1 MFRRAVY
8 ALACVL
14 ALSLP
19 ALAQEQTGSI
29 VGNVKD
35 TSGAVLPGVSVEA
48 KSLTTGSVVSTVV
61 TDGSGTFRFI
71 GLRPGKYD
79 VTAKLQGFTPA
90 MAQAVDL
97 RLGQML
103 TVDLALAVGGVQEQV
118 SVTAES
124 PIIDTKQ
131 TARQTNIRD
140 EQIALIPHG
149 RDFTSLVTQA
159 PGANLEAKLGGLSID
174 GASGSENRFII
185 DGAETTDMVHG
196 LSGTNLIVDFV
207 DEVQVKSSGYTAEY
221 GGATGGV
228 ISAITKSGTNAYHG
242 TALINFEG
250 SGLSKDNV
258 LSLGLPT
265 NPLFLRTSLT
275 DSNKAEYVTYPGDS
289 RKRYEPGFA
298 LGGPIV
304 KDKMWFFGAY
314 QPAITNFDRHV
325 DATTAENP
333 KATASDT
340 SQKQQVQYI
349 TANQTSQIGNNIRTR
364 VAYNNSWSK
373 QEGLLASLNGLDT
386 PGTNY
391 TKGTK
396 FPNWVLSGDMNWVA
410 SPKFVFGVRGG
421 YRTQDT
427 NDFNVPNVP
436 RFTWTTTNNVN
447 FLDVP
452 TGLQHGTGFTSVLS
466 NTAVSYDKLTRAYFH
481 ADGTSYFHAGGEH
494 QVKFGMQYDRL
505 GETIASGELRPRVT
519 LRFGQ
524 GCPGPGCLS
533 GQSGKYGYYSVRSQT
548 ADPNAGFLTQGDI
561 HSNLIGL
568 FLQDSWTVSNKLTIN
583 GGVRTEREEV
593 PTYTTGLDANGVTIP
608 EFGIK
613 FGFKDKLA
621 PRIGA
626 AYDLKGDG
634 KWKVFGSWGIFY
646 DIFKLELPQGSFG
659 GQKWIEYY
667 YTMDTPDWT
676 SLVPSGCPPAC
687 PGTMIR
693 STNFRLPSFGADSLE
708 PNLKPMRS
716 QEFTTG
722 IDHELNA
729 TMAVSVHYVHKQLD
743 RAVEDTGFLTPAG
756 DEGYVIANPSEGLT
770 SLAFTNPNIPM
781 PKPKRQ
787 YDSVEFAVDK
797 RFANN
802 WSLRAAYLW
811 SRLYGNYSGLS
822 QSDENGRA
830 DPNVGRSYDYPA
842 MMFTGS
848 GDPSYGPLATDRPH
862 QFKAQGIYQFNF
874 GLAVGVNEYVS
885 SGLPVTR
892 ELGIL
897 PPSNYPNQ
905 YLGRGSDGRTAMFS
919 QSDVFLQHGFKM
931 GGGKRLELNFT
942 VFNLFNQEAG
952 VSKYSTYQKSDGID
966 FDQVDFYNHKV
977 NFDQEIVAQGV
988 EKDPRFLQYNAYQ
1001 LPTSARFG
1009 VKFIF

>member
-1 MFRRAVY
+1 M
-8 ALACVL
+8 L

-29 VGNVKD
+29 VGLVKD

-48 KSLTTGSVVSTVV
+48 KSLSTGAVVSTVV

-97 RLGQML
+97 RLGQVL

-131 TARQTNIRD
+131 AARTTNIRD
-140 EQIALIPHG
+140 EQIAMLPHG

-159 PGANLEAKLGGLSID
+159 PGANQEAKLGGLSID
-174 GASGSENRFII
+174 GASAAENRFII

-228 ISAITKSGTNAYHG
+228 ISAITKSGTNSYHG

-250 SGLSKDNV
+250 SGLAKDNV
-258 LSLGLPT
+258 LSAGALT
-265 NPLFLRTSLT
+265 NPNTLRTSLT
-275 DSNKAEYVTYPGDS
+275 DSNKAEYITYPGDD

-298 LGGPIV
+298 LGGPIM

-314 QPAITNFDRHV
+314 QPAITNYDRHV
-325 DATTAENP
+325 DPTTAENP
-333 KATASDT
+333 KASTSDT
-340 SQKQQVQYI
+340 TQKQQVQYI

-373 QEGLLASLNGLDT
+373 QEGLLASLSGLDT
-386 PGTNY
+386 KGTNY
-391 TKGTK
+391 AKGTK
-396 FPNWVLSGDMNWVA
+396 FPNWVLSGDMNWVL
-410 SPKFVFGVRGG
+410 SPKLVFGVRGG
-421 YRTQDT
+421 YRKQDT
-427 NDFNVPNVP
+427 NDFNVPNEP
-436 RFTWTTTNNVN
+436 RTIWTTTNNVN

-452 TGLQHGTGFTSVLS
+452 ANLQHGTNFTSILS
-466 NTAVSYDKLTRAYFH
+466 NTAVSYDTLTRAYAH

-494 QVKFGMQYDRL
+494 QVKFGMQYDRV
-505 GETIASGELRPRVT
+505 GENISSGEQRPLVT
-519 LRFGQ
+519 VRWGAGL
-524 GCPGPGCLS
+524 PGFTP
-533 GQSGKYGYYSVRSQT
+533 GKYGYYSVRSQSF
-548 ADPNAGFLTQGDI
+548 DPTKGFQTQGDI
-561 HSNLIGL
+561 HTNNVGL
-568 FLQDSWTVSNKLTIN
+568 FIQDSWTVNNKLTIN
-583 GGVRTEREEV
+583 GGLRTEREEV
-593 PTYTTGLDANGVTIP
+593 PTYTNGLDVNGQPVP
-608 EFGIK
+608 EFAIK
-613 FGFKDKLA
+613 FGFADKLA
-621 PRIGA
+621 PRVGA

-634 KWKVFGSWGIFY
+634 KWKVFASWGIFY

-667 YTMDTPDWT
+667 YSLDQADWT

-687 PGTMIR
+687 PGTFYK
-693 STNFRLPSFGADSLE
+693 STNFRLPSLGSSDLE
-708 PNLKPMRS
+708 PNLKPMKS
-716 QEFTTG
+716 EEFTTG

-770 SLAFTNPNIPM
+770 ALAFTNPNVPM

-787 YDSVEFAVDK
+787 YDSVEFALDK

-802 WSLRAAYLW
+802 WSLRASYLW
-811 SRLYGNYSGLS
+811 SRLHGNYSGLS

-842 MMFTGS
+842 MMFTQS
-848 GDPSYGPLATDRPH
+848 GDPSYGPLATDRPN
-862 QFKAQGIYQFNF
+862 QFKAQAIYQFSF
-874 GLAVGVNEYVS
+874 GTAVGANEYVS

-892 ELGIL
+892 EIGIF
-897 PPSNYPNQ
+897 PTSNYPVQ
-905 YLGRGSDGRTAMFS
+905 YLGRGSDGRTDMFS
-919 QSDVFLQHGFKM
+919 QTDVFVQHGFKM
-931 GGGKRLELNFT
+931 GGGRRLELNFT
-942 VFNLFNQEAG
+942 VFNLFNEDAG
-952 VSKYSTYQKSDGID
+952 VSKYSTYQKTNGFAI
-966 FDQVDFYNHKV
+966 DQVAFYNHQL
-977 NFDQEIVAQGV
+977 NFDQLIASNNVA
-988 EKDPRFLQYNAYQ
+988 KDPRFLQYNAFQ
-1001 LPTSARFG
+1001 LPIQARFG

>member
-48 KSLTTGSVVSTVV
+48 KSLSTGAVVSTVV

-90 MAQAVDL
+90 MAQAVDQ

-131 TARQTNIRD
+131 AARQTNIRD

-258 LSLGLPT
+258 LSGGALT
-265 NPLFLRTSLT
+265 NPLTLRTSLT
-275 DSNKAEYVTYPGDS
+275 NSDKSELLTYPGDS

-325 DATTAENP
+325 DASTAQNP
-333 KATASDT
+333 NATASDT

-396 FPNWVLSGDMNWVA
+396 FPNWVLSGDMNWVL

-452 TGLQHGTGFTSVLS
+452 ANLQHGTGFTSVLS
-466 NTAVSYDKLTRAYFH
+466 NTAAK
-481 ADGTSYFHAGGEH
+481 
-494 QVKFGMQYDRL
+494 
-505 GETIASGELRPRVT
+505 VT
-519 LRFGQ
+519 CRIYR
-524 GCPGPGCLS
+524 
-533 GQSGKYGYYSVRSQT
+533 KM
-548 ADPNAGFLTQGDI
+548 NGF
-561 HSNLIGL
+561 
-568 FLQDSWTVSNKLTIN
+568 V
-583 GGVRTEREEV
+583 
-593 PTYTTGLDANGVTIP
+593 
-608 EFGIK
+608 
-613 FGFKDKLA
+613 A
-621 PRIGA
+621 PP
-626 AYDLKGDG
+626 LK
-634 KWKVFGSWGIFY
+634 
-646 DIFKLELPQGSFG
+646 
-659 GQKWIEYY
+659 
-667 YTMDTPDWT
+667 
-676 SLVPSGCPPAC
+676 
-687 PGTMIR
+687 
-693 STNFRLPSFGADSLE
+693 
-708 PNLKPMRS
+708 
-716 QEFTTG
+716 
-722 IDHELNA
+722 
-729 TMAVSVHYVHKQLD
+729 
-743 RAVEDTGFLTPAG
+743 
-756 DEGYVIANPSEGLT
+756 
-770 SLAFTNPNIPM
+770 
-781 PKPKRQ
+781 
-787 YDSVEFAVDK
+787 
-797 RFANN
+797 
-802 WSLRAAYLW
+802 
-811 SRLYGNYSGLS
+811 
-822 QSDENGRA
+822 
-830 DPNVGRSYDYPA
+830 
-842 MMFTGS
+842 
-848 GDPSYGPLATDRPH
+848 
-862 QFKAQGIYQFNF
+862 
-874 GLAVGVNEYVS
+874 
-885 SGLPVTR
+885 
-892 ELGIL
+892 
-897 PPSNYPNQ
+897 
-905 YLGRGSDGRTAMFS
+905 
-919 QSDVFLQHGFKM
+919 
-931 GGGKRLELNFT
+931 
-942 VFNLFNQEAG
+942 
-952 VSKYSTYQKSDGID
+952 
-966 FDQVDFYNHKV
+966 
-977 NFDQEIVAQGV
+977 
-988 EKDPRFLQYNAYQ
+988 
-1001 LPTSARFG
+1001 
-1009 VKFIF
+1009 